1 MHFDAP
7 VPVDYSRYTA
17 LKLSLDE
24 GIMTITLSNPA
35 RRNAVTMRMQEELS
49 TIWEDVWADAEVKAI
64 ILTGEGSDFCSGAD
78 VSELASIAAS
88 DDKPRSYV
96 NRSSRYARKHVLGP
110 IECEKPVIAKVRGVA
125 YGMGANMAL
134 ACDMVFAA
142 DDARFCDSHVK
153 VGLVAGD
160 GGVLL
165 WPMAIGIHR
174 AKQYLMTGD
183 PIPAKKAA
191 EIGLINDCMPEAE
204 LDGFVRSMI
213 EKLVALPPH
222 AVNYTKASL
231 NQVLK
236 QVSLPAFETSLAYEI
251 YTMGMDDVTEATAA
265 FVEKRK
271 GNFTGN

>member
-1 MHFDAP
+1 
-7 VPVDYSRYTA
+7 
-17 LKLSLDE
+17 
-24 GIMTITLSNPA
+24 
-35 RRNAVTMRMQEELS
+35 MQEELS
-49 TIWEDVWADAEVKAI
+49 TIWEDLWADPEVKAI
-64 ILTGEGSDFCSGAD
+64 ILTGEGKDFCSGAD
-78 VSELASIAAS
+78 VSELATIAAS
-88 DDKPRSYV
+88 DAKPRSYV

-110 IECEKPVIAKVRGVA
+110 IDCEKPVIAKVRGVA

-153 VGLVAGD
+153 IGLVAGD

-191 EIGLINDCMPEAE
+191 EIGLINECMPDAE
-204 LDGFVRSMI
+204 LDDYVRNLVD
-213 EKLVALPPH
+213 KLVALPPH

-251 YTMGMDDVTEATAA
+251 YTMGMDDVGEATAA

>member
-7 VPVDYSRYTA
+7 VPIDYSRYLA
-17 LKLSLDE
+17 LKLSLEE
-24 GIMTITLSNPA
+24 GIMTITLSNPGK
-35 RRNAVTMRMQEELS
+35 RNAVTMRMQEELS
-49 TIWEDVWADAEVKAI
+49 MIWEDVWADAEVKAI
-64 ILTGEGSDFCSGAD
+64 ILTGEGDDFCSGAD
-78 VSELASIAAS
+78 VSELADIAAS
-88 DDKPRSYV
+88 DEKPVSYL
-96 NRSSRYARKHVLGP
+96 NRSTRYARKHVMGP

-142 DDARFCDSHVK
+142 DDARFCDSHVRI
-153 VGLVAGD
+153 GLVAGD

-165 WPMAIGIHR
+165 WPLAIGIHR

-183 PIPAKKAA
+183 PVPARVAS
-191 EIGLINDCMPEAE
+191 EIGLINQCMPDEE
-204 LDGFVRSMI
+204 LDGFVQAMA
-213 EKLVALPPH
+213 EKLVSLPPH
-222 AVNYTKASL
+222 AVNYTKASI

-251 YTMGMDDVTEATAA
+251 YSMEMDDVAEATRA

>member
-7 VPVDYSRYTA
+7 VRMDYSRYTA
-17 LKLSLDE
+17 LKLSRDD
-24 GIMTITLSNPA
+24 GIMTITLSNPG
-35 RRNAVTMRMQEELS
+35 RKNACTKRMQEELS
-49 TIWEDVWADAEVKAI
+49 IIWEDVWADAEVKAV
-64 ILTGEGSDFCSGAD
+64 ILTGEGGDFCSGAD

-88 DDKPRSYV
+88 DEKPRSYL

-153 VGLVAGD
+153 IGLVAGD
-160 GGVLL
+160 GAVLL
-165 WPMAIGIHR
+165 WPMAIGMHR

-191 EIGLINDCMPEAE
+191 EIGLINECMPDAE
-204 LDGFVRSMI
+204 LDGFVQAMV

-251 YTMGMDDVTEATAA
+251 YTMGMDDVTEATSA

-271 GNFTGN
+271 GDFTGN